1 MSGSPRQKSEFA
13 LLNRSGVKTSPSSP
27 VPPPRRNSNHVVTHS
42 QMPTPSIDD
51 MQPQSISFIGM
62 FIVYFMCQYVTKLY
76 RLNLFLILGNDANT
90 SDLDLSE
97 SLNRIQIT
105 SGHRT
110 YRIPSPTRT
119 HMPIN
124 RNSFNDNN
132 TSISNTS
139 QDTSAN
145 TSDKGFY
152 VSFENEDAPKRPKPP
167 LRMKK
172 IISKVCNYF
181 TFAEI
186 N

>member
-1 MSGSPRQKSEFA
+1 MN
-13 LLNRSGVKTSPSSP
+13 LL
-27 VPPPRRNSNHVVTHS
+27 
-42 QMPTPSIDD
+42 
-51 MQPQSISFIGM
+51 
-62 FIVYFMCQYVTKLY
+62 
-76 RLNLFLILGNDANT
+76 LFLGNDANK

-152 VSFENEDAPKRPKPP
+152 VSFEDEETPKRPKPP

-172 IISKVCNYF
+172 IVSKVCNYITYF
-181 TFAEI
+181 VMQQIKFVL
-186 N
+186 

>member
-1 MSGSPRQKSEFA
+1 LSGSPRQKSEFA

-27 VPPPRRNSNHVVTHS
+27 VPPPRRNSNHVVSHS

-62 FIVYFMCQYVTKLY
+62 FMIYIFIHATKLCY
-76 RLNLFLILGNDANT
+76 LNLYLILGNDANK

-152 VSFENEDAPKRPKPP
+152 VSFEDEDAPKRPKPP

-172 IISKVCNYF
+172 IVSKVCNYC
-181 TFAEI
+181 TL
-186 N
+186 

>member
-1 MSGSPRQKSEFA
+1 
-13 LLNRSGVKTSPSSP
+13 
-27 VPPPRRNSNHVVTHS
+27 
-42 QMPTPSIDD
+42 MPTPSIDD

-62 FIVYFMCQYVTKLY
+62 FVIFITCQCVCKKYC
-76 RLNLFLILGNDANT
+76 LNLLLIGNDANK
-90 SDLDLSE
+90 SDIELSE

-132 TSISNTS
+132 TSISSTS

-152 VSFENEDAPKRPKPP
+152 VSFEDEETPKRPKPP

-172 IISKVCNYF
+172 IVSKVYNYF
-181 TFAEI
+181 I
-186 N
+186 VIM